1 MKTQQID
8 VIDQLI
14 IRPVK
19 KKKDKKTI
27 PMNKVFCC
35 KSNQKIKL
43 PKSYEEKL
51 SELQKRTTIPKK

>member
-1 MKTQQID
+1 MNNQID
-8 VIDQLI
+8 VIDQLL

-19 KKKDKKTI
+19 KQKEKKTI

-35 KSNQKIKL
+35 KSKQKIKL

-51 SELQKRTTIPKK
+51 SELQKRTIIPKK

>member
-1 MKTQQID
+1 MNQNID

-19 KKKDKKTI
+19 KVKDKKTL

-35 KSNQKIKL
+35 KSKLKIKL
-43 PKSYEEKL
+43 PKSYDEKL
-51 SELQKRTTIPKK
+51 SEIQKRTTIPKK